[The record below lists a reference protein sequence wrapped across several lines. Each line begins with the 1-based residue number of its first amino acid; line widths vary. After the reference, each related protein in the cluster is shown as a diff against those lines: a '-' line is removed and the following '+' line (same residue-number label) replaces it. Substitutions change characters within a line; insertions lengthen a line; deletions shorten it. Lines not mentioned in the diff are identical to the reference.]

1 MLFRSPTAI
10 LAKTYRL
17 PGGKLP
23 LIGVGGIDSGAAAYT
38 KIKAGASLVQLYTA
52 LIYKGPGLV
61 RRIAEELG
69 TLLERD
75 GYSSVTEA
83 VGVEAGATP

>member
-1 MLFRSPTAI
+1 
-10 LAKTYRL
+10 
-17 PGGKLP
+17 
-23 LIGVGGIDSGAAAYT
+23 SGAAAYT

-75 GYSSVTEA
+75 GCSSVTEA
-83 VGVEAGATP
+83 IGVESGATP